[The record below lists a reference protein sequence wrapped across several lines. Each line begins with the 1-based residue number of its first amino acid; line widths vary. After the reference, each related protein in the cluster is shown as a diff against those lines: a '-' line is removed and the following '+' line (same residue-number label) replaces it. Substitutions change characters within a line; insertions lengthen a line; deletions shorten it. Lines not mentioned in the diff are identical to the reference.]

1 MKNIKTTLTIFLTLL
16 FLNACA
22 SVKEGLSGGK
32 KKGSEEFLVE
42 KKAPLVLPPSF
53 GELPTPETDIK
64 KNTLKNESE
73 LSIKKMVD
81 QNSSLETN
89 PEDSGSYKSVENSII
104 EKINKKTIKE
114 NLQQPTEEKI
124 KKSKKKSFF
133 KRFKEKFN

>member
-1 MKNIKTTLTIFLTLL
+1 ML
-16 FLNACA
+16 LNAC
-22 SVKEGLSGGK
+22 STIGEGLSGSK

-42 KKAPLVLPPSF
+42 KKAPLILPPSF